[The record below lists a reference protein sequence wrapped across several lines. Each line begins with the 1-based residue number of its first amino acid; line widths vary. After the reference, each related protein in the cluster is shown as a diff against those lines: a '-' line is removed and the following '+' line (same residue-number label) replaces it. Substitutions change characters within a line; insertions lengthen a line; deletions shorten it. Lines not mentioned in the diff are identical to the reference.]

1 MIFVSLLQDSSQA
14 KAAVALHNSTHSD
27 TLRRIDP
34 EVSCNGLVRYRK
46 LRLLGTGAF
55 GTVWFAEDWEHVS
68 MQNDADRDDRREDHE
83 RLDLRSLDDFFTHL
97 GKELTPQGIRIKL
110 PSRSR
115 I

>member
-14 KAAVALHNSTHSD
+14 EAAVALHNSTHSD

-34 EVSCNGLVRYRK
+34 EVSCNGLERYRK

-68 MQNDADRDDRREDHE
+68 MQNDADRDDGGEEHGREERE
-83 RLDLRSLDDFFTHL
+83 RLDLRSIDD
-97 GKELTPQGIRIKL
+97 
-110 PSRSR
+110 
-115 I
+115 

>member
-1 MIFVSLLQDSSQA
+1 VKSGIQPLCTIVARRTLLQF
-14 KAAVALHNSTHSD
+14 
-27 TLRRIDP
+27 
-34 EVSCNGLVRYRK
+34 CK
-46 LRLLGTGAF
+46 LRLLGTGAS

-68 MQNDADRDDRREDHE
+68 MQNDADRDDVRKDHG

-97 GKELTPQGIRIKL
+97 GKELTPQGIRNKL